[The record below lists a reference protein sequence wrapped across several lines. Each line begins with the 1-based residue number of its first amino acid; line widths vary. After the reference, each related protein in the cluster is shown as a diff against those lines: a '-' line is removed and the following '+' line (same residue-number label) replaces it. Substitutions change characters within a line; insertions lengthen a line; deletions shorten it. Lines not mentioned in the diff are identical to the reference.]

1 MGFFVKLLDNDNTF
15 LRAIGVKIIANLIR
29 VDTKNKFDII
39 FDKYYNILNDKSMI
53 NAANVA
59 EHSGI
64 IAKEKPYLKSIIIN
78 KIFDI
83 DKTHHSSECKNIIRG
98 KVIQSF
104 YEHFS
109 FFKDK
114 ERIIKFVKNE
124 IKNSRSDTRKKAE
137 KFIKKYL

>member
-1 MGFFVKLLDNDNTF
+1 
-15 LRAIGVKIIANLIR
+15 
-29 VDTKNKFDII
+29 
-39 FDKYYNILNDKSMI
+39 MI

-64 IAKEKPYLKSIIIN
+64 IAKEKPYLQSIIIN

-114 ERIIKFVKNE
+114 EKIIN
-124 IKNSRSDTRKKAE
+124 
-137 KFIKKYL
+137 L